1 MSKFRST
8 LRTLYTSGPVELTRT
23 RALTLARNTDP
34 GERFLYRKSLAA
46 IRDRMDAER
55 NLEDV
60 LDTVLEIKPGYP
72 PFQLRAA
79 QLRDELETLAE
90 IVDNH
95 APRTILEIGTHDG
108 GTLYTWARHVDSAE
122 QIVSLDLPGGDFGG
136 GYSKKKATI
145 YQTFNED
152 VDMRFVR
159 QNSHK
164 HETLEAVSDSLSNP
178 IDFLFIDG
186 DHTYEGVKQ
195 DFEMYTGLCS
205 DDAVVAL
212 HDIVTHPDDQEVV
225 ARRREEIESIS
236 ESHLVWGDI
245 FSECNVDDFWAEL
258 INKYETREIISHP
271 KQTWGGIG
279 VVYL

>member
-1 MSKFRST
+1 MSKVRST

-23 RALTLARNTDP
+23 GALTLARNTGP
-34 GERFLYRKSLAA
+34 GERFLYRRSLAA
-46 IRDRMDAER
+46 ITDRMDTER

-90 IVDNH
+90 VVENH

-108 GTLYTWARHVDSAE
+108 GTFYTWARHVDSAE
-122 QIVSLDLPGGDFGG
+122 QIVSLDLPGGAFGG
-136 GYSKKKATI
+136 GYSEKKATI

-152 VDMRFVR
+152 VDMTFVR

-164 HETLEAVSDSLSNP
+164 HETFEAVSDDLSNP

-195 DFEMYTGLCS
+195 DFEMYTDLCS

-212 HDIVTHPDDQEVV
+212 HDIVTHPDNQEVV
-225 ARRREEIESIS
+225 TRRREEIDSIS
-236 ESHLVWGDI
+236 DSHLVWGDI

-258 INKYETREIISHP
+258 IDEYETREIISHP

-279 VVYL
+279 IVYL